1 MFAMTLTQRHL
12 LAALAVICLTTSLA
26 FGAASTLRSE
36 GTVDGAMRKWHRVS
50 VTFDGPKASES
61 GKVNPFLDYRMTVT
75 FIKGP
80 RRIAIP
86 GFFAADGNAAESS
99 AKSGDQWRTYFTPDE
114 EGLWRY
120 EVSFRKGARVA
131 LSLDPE
137 AGEPDGFDGAKGAF
151 KIAPTDKGG
160 RDLRGKGALRYNGT
174 RYLQFAETGAYY
186 LKGGADSPENFLAYE
201 DFDDTFRIA
210 TNPRKGEAQANLKIH
225 QYAPHQN
232 DWRESDPVW
241 KKNKGKNIIGALN
254 YLSDMGMNSVYFL
267 TMNVAGD
274 GKDVWPWTGPDERM
288 RFDCSKLDQWE
299 IVFSH
304 MDYLGLAMH
313 VITQETENDQLLDG
327 GDLGAERKL
336 YYRELIA
343 RFAHHPAIVWNF
355 GEENTNT
362 VEQLKA
368 FGDYFDSVDPYKHP
382 RVVHTYPNQYDKVYT
397 PLLGGGW
404 VQGPSLQMG
413 DQKKVHSETLKWV
426 KRSSEAKA
434 QWFVCLDEIGPAN
447 TGVKP
452 DADDPHHNDVRYHSL
467 WGNLMAGG
475 AGCEWYF
482 GYKFAHNDLNCEDWR
497 SRDTMWKQTRYALD
511 FFERQLPFTEM
522 QSSDDLSPDQDDYVF
537 AKEGEV
543 YAVYAPKSEKI
554 ELTLPEGAYSVQWF
568 NPREGGPL
576 QSGSIES
583 INGPG
588 VQTLGTPPS
597 DPQKDWAVLVNKK

>member
-1 MFAMTLTQRHL
+1 MTVSFIRKYFIYSISI
-12 LAALAVICLTTSLA
+12 ICLTSTVA

-50 VTFDGPKASES
+50 VTFDGPKASEA

-80 RRIAIP
+80 RRIEIP
-86 GFFAADGNAAESS
+86 GFFAADGNAAETS
-99 AKSGDQWRTYFTPDE
+99 AKSGNQWRANFTPDA

-120 EVSFRKGARVA
+120 EASFRKGPRVA
-131 LSLDPE
+131 LSLDPN
-137 AGEPDGFDGAKGAF
+137 AGEPDSFDGAKGAF

-160 RDLRGKGALRYNGT
+160 RDLRGKGTLQYNGS
-174 RYLQFAETGAYY
+174 RYLQFAETGAFY
-186 LKGGADSPENFLAYE
+186 LKGGADSPENFLAYK
-201 DFDDTFRIA
+201 DFDDTFRMGK
-210 TNPRKGEAQANLKIH
+210 NPRNGEAQPNLQIH
-225 QYAPHQN
+225 EYAPHQS
-232 DWRESDPVW
+232 DWREGDPVW
-241 KKNKGKNIIGALN
+241 KNGKGKNIIGALN

-299 IVFSH
+299 IAFSH
-304 MDYLGLAMH
+304 MDYLGLVMH

-362 VEQLKA
+362 TEQLKA
-368 FGDYFDSVDPYKHP
+368 FGDYFDNVDPYKHP
-382 RVVHTYPNQYDKVYT
+382 RVVHTYPGQYDKVYT
-397 PLLGGGW
+397 PLLGGTW

-413 DQKKVHSETLKWV
+413 NQKQVHSETLKWV
-426 KRSSEAKA
+426 QRSSEAKA
-434 QWFVCLDEIGPAN
+434 PWFVCLDEIGPAN

-452 DADDPHHNDVRYHSL
+452 DADDPSHDGVRYHSL

-497 SRDTMWKQTRYALD
+497 SRENMWKQTRHALD

-522 QSSDDLSPDQDDYVF
+522 QSADDLSPSKDDYVF

-543 YAVYAPKSEKI
+543 YAVYSPKAEDI
-554 ELTLPEGAYSVQWF
+554 ELTLPEGEYSIQWL
-568 NPREGGPL
+568 NPREGGYLKEGSMKSVKGPGL
-576 QSGSIES
+576 QS
-583 INGPG
+583 
-588 VQTLGTPPS
+588 LGTPPN
-597 DPQKDWAVLVNKK
+597 DANKDWVVLVKKK